1 MLLLYNILIGTYWIG
16 IFIVSPFNK
25 KARKFLKGRNGLF
38 SRMKK
43 DIPKNKDIVWFHAA
57 SLGEF
62 EQGRPVIEALRQ
74 QKPDIKIL
82 LTFFS
87 PSGYEIRKD
96 YNGVDF
102 VYYLPVDLSWNAKRF
117 IKFLK
122 PKAVYFIKYE
132 FWFNYIRILH
142 NLKIPVYCFSANFRP
157 GQTFF
162 KWYGVWYRGIL
173 HEFTHFYVQNQQSKI
188 LLKEKLGIENVT
200 ICGDTRFDRV
210 AQIAENT
217 KPLPVVERFRNG
229 KRIVIAGSTWPSDE
243 DFLIKY
249 INETNNNCKFIIAPH
264 EIHESNITQLIS
276 QINRK
281 VCRYSQIDENTN
293 EENDILIIDNIGILS
308 LVYQYGE
315 IAYIGGGFGKG
326 IHNILEAATFGL
338 PIVFGPKYQKFQE
351 AIELINIGRA
361 VAINNYNSLRIAID
375 KLLNDQGS
383 FQKASLACKA
393 LIQDSKGATE
403 IILKTSVQ

>member
-1 MLLLYNILIGTYWIG
+1 
-16 IFIVSPFNK
+16 
-25 KARKFLKGRNGLF
+25 
-38 SRMKK
+38 MKK